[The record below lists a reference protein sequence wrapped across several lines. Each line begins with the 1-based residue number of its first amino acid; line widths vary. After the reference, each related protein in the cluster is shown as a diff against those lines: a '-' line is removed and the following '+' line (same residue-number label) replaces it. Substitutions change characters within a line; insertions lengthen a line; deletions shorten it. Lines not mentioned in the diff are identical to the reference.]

1 MSHGGDNEAMTT
13 VGDIGEFALIDRITA
28 LVAQAR
34 LESPSTSGFRVR
46 LGIGDDAAAWRVGS
60 GVEVCT
66 TDTVVEGVH
75 FTRKTIPW
83 RDLGWKVLV
92 ANLSDVAAMGAS
104 PLYGLVTLGLPA
116 DLPVAAVDDLY
127 AGMLEACRAY
137 GTQIVGGDIVSS
149 VNVFCSVT
157 MNGVCAA
164 EPLTRSAARPG
175 DVVAVTGPLGA
186 SAGGLHLLLA
196 ESGDQSP
203 AAQALIQ
210 AHRRP
215 EPRLEEAQRLLRAG
229 VRCAMDVSDGLAADL
244 SKLCRASGA
253 GAKLYAAQVP
263 VAQSLRDALP
273 DQARDLAIG
282 GGEEYQVIF
291 TGPGYLIDRVLPEL
305 PEAAVVGEITADEP
319 GLVRV
324 EDEDG
329 RELTLA
335 AQGWEHLR

>member
-1 MSHGGDNEAMTT
+1 MTT
-13 VGDIGEFALIDRITA
+13 VGDIGELALIDRITA
-28 LVAQAR
+28 LVARAR
-34 LESPSTSGFRVR
+34 LESPSTAGFRVH
-46 LGIGDDAAAWRVGS
+46 LGIGDDAAAWRVGK

-75 FTRKTIPW
+75 FTRETTPW

-104 PLYGLVTLGLPA
+104 PLYAVVTLGLPE
-116 DLPVAAVDDLY
+116 DLPVEVIDDLY
-127 AGMLEACRAY
+127 AGMLEGCRAY
-137 GTQIVGGDIVSS
+137 GTQIVGGDIVNSI
-149 VNVFCSVT
+149 NMFCSVT

-186 SAGGLHLLLA
+186 SAGGLRLLLA
-196 ESGDQSP
+196 RSKDQSP
-203 AAQALIQ
+203 AVQGLIR

-215 EPRLEEAQRLLRAG
+215 EPHLEEGQRLLRAG

-253 GAKLYAAQVP
+253 GAKLYAAEVP
-263 VAQSLRDALP
+263 VAPFLRDALP

-282 GGEEYQVIF
+282 GGEGYQLIF
-291 TGPGYLIDRVLPEL
+291 TGPRYLIDQVLPEL
-305 PEAAVVGEITADEP
+305 PEAAIVGEVTADEP
-319 GLVRV
+319 GQVHV
-324 EDEDG
+324 VDANG
-329 RELTLA
+329 REITLA